1 MRYNGGMRRQKFPGL
16 IVLMAMLILPL
27 CGQVDDGLKPGQIV
41 VEVKCR
47 ADINEAY
54 SLYLP
59 STYTVEKKWPVLF
72 AFDPGAQT
80 SIPLELFLPAA
91 EAYGYIVVCPK
102 NAQNGPWEPVI
113 KAMKAVWQDVKARL
127 SIDERRLYA
136 SGFSGGARA
145 ASLFSLAIGTPLA
158 GIIACGAGL
167 APNIKPEQVKPAY
180 YYGIVGLQDFNYK
193 EFVRLAQGLSQAEV
207 EYAVEV
213 TPGPHQW
220 ASVESCTRASE
231 WLELDAMKK
240 GLRPTE
246 QGLIDAVYDKLIQR
260 GDELEKEGW
269 SYYAA
274 ALYRYALPLLSG
286 LKDTADLGGRL
297 TRIQASKE
305 YEEFLT
311 AETRR
316 NRQEIDLI
324 GRFAFTFSL
333 VRNTAPGQIRFSQV
347 AKDLQIADLVKMEAG
362 KDNIFDQ
369 ALARRLLL
377 ELLLKGRQEGEAHL
391 RKGDPERAALF
402 FEITIA
408 AGTENVNNFYNLAC
422 AYALSQDKK
431 KALKSLQRAIDL
443 GFTDIALLESD
454 KMLASLRRDKAFIAL
469 VQAMREKN

>member
-1 MRYNGGMRRQKFPGL
+1 MA
-16 IVLMAMLILPL
+16 IMAMLILPL
-27 CGQVDDGLKPGQIV
+27 CGQVDNGIKPGQIV

-59 STYTVEKKWPVLF
+59 SAYTAEKKWPVLF

-102 NAQNGPWEPVI
+102 NSQNGPWEPVI
-113 KAMKAVWQDVKARL
+113 KAMKSVWQDVNGRF
-127 SIDERRLYA
+127 SIDEKRIYT

-145 ASLFSLAIGTPLA
+145 ASLFPQVIGKNIA

-193 EFVRLAQGLSQAEV
+193 EFVRLAQGLSQATV

-220 ASVESCTRASE
+220 ASAEVCSRAIE

-240 GLRPTE
+240 GLRPKDQE
-246 QGLIDAVYDKLIQR
+246 LVDAVYDKMVQK

-286 LKDTADLGGRL
+286 LKDTADLETRL
-297 TRIQASKE
+297 TRIQAGQE

-311 AETRR
+311 AETKR
-316 NRQEIDLI
+316 NRQEIYLI
-324 GRFAFTFSL
+324 DRFAFNFSL
-333 VRNTAPGQIRFSQV
+333 VRNTAPGQIRFSQL
-347 AKDLQIADLVKMEAG
+347 AKDMQIDDLVKMGAD

-369 ALARRLLL
+369 ALAKRLLL

-391 RKGDPERAALF
+391 RKGDAQRAALF

-422 AYALSQDKK
+422 AYALTKDKK
-431 KALKSLQRAIDL
+431 KALKSLQKAVDL
-443 GFTDIALLESD
+443 GFTDLALLESD
-454 KMLASLRRDKAFIAL
+454 EMLDSLRRDKAFIAL